1 MKNQTAKLYSSILLE
16 MLEQN
21 KYTSSFSFDQINSE
35 NAGYRLND
43 KTASVG
49 FIYRHIGETMNTF
62 CRFLGIETDV
72 VNTTLAQNDTGKIYD
87 VETSRKLVVQGYSS
101 LEKLIDETPDEV
113 WPHTV
118 DTPFFGTIKRIR
130 LFAHILFHNSHH
142 CGQISSALVK
152 GKK

>member
-21 KYTSSFSFDQINSE
+21 KFTSSFSFDQINSE

-43 KTASVG
+43 KTASIG

-87 VETSRKLVVQGYSS
+87 IETSRKLVVQGYTS
-101 LEKLIDETPDEV
+101 LEKLIELKRLTRFGCILLIHRFSELSKGSV
-113 WPHTV
+113 FLHIY
-118 DTPFFGTIKRIR
+118 FFIPRII
-130 LFAHILFHNSHH
+130 AAKFH
-142 CGQISSALVK
+142 QL
-152 GKK
+152 